1 MFGGMSMSVMDLK
14 DKDVIF
20 VRKVVGDGKI
30 TIPKNYREIYG
41 IEIGDQVKVQIL
53 EVIKAPSKKR

>member
-1 MFGGMSMSVMDLK
+1 MKNLREEE
-14 DKDVIF
+14 VIF

-30 TIPKNYREIYG
+30 TIPKELREVYG

-53 EVIKAPSKKR
+53 EVIKTKKRAKK